1 MVKCEL
7 LNCVSQYLER
17 PFLFFWTSSERCA
30 GLAVFMM
37 ASSERFLP
45 LASEMAGRERD
56 QGTRV
61 HFPRPRGGS
70 VQGRLNTP
78 VPTKGFSPHPPS

>member
-1 MVKCEL
+1 MMKCEL
-7 LNCVSQYLER
+7 LNCWNDFYM
-17 PFLFFWTSSERCA
+17 TGDNCA

-56 QGTRV
+56 LARV
-61 HFPRPRGGS
+61 HFPRPR
-70 VQGRLNTP
+70 QRRLRP
-78 VPTKGFSPHPPS
+78 R